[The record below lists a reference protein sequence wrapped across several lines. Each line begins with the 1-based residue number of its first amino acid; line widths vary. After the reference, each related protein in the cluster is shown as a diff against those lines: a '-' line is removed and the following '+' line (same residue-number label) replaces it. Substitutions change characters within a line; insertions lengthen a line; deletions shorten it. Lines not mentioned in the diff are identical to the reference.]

1 MLVENFE
8 RLQRVRVLGL
18 PAPVDGVVEEVLE
31 LVRGVAGEEGLEAE
45 VTAADAEHRLPVR
58 ELHEDLDRMDP

>member
-45 VTAADAEHRLPVR
+45 VSAAV
-58 ELHEDLDRMDP
+58 DLL